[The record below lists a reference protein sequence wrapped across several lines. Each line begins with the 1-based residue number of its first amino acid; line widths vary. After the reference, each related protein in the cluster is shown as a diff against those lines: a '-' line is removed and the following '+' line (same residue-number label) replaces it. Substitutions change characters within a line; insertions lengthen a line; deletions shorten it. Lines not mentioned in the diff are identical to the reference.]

1 MDWCRDELGCIDLGD
16 KRLDERIKRVG
27 QAFYEKSES
36 PINQACGTWADTKAA
51 YRLFDNP
58 KVEPS
63 KILKA
68 HRAAALERIKCHSE
82 ILAIQDTT
90 FFNYDDHES
99 KTGLGNINCNKS
111 PVWGLLAHNTLVTSK
126 DGLPLG
132 LFDQK
137 IYARKNKKKRSKHY
151 ASIEE
156 KESYRWVEPIDSLKA
171 ALPGTVHCTIVADRE
186 ADIFELMQACEKA
199 EYDFVIRS
207 THNRVV
213 GEKKKRWGA
222 EKNANEY
229 LKEFLAKQPVKAVL
243 QVETEDA
250 KSRKARTADVELRF
264 CPIEFPAPW
273 RLDLACDGPSLKNK
287 NRAPNSRA
295 RIRLFVVEVCE
306 TSPPKGCEK
315 LHWRLLTS
323 IPVESPAD
331 AIAVIETYKR
341 RWTIEIYHKVLKSGC
356 KVEDIRLE
364 TFERLERCLTL
375 YSIIACRLL
384 WMTKVNQSEPEAP
397 CTKVFDAEEWKTLHK
412 MINRGKPLPR
422 KTPSIRQ
429 AIHWMAQL
437 GGFLARKGDGEP
449 GIIYVWRG
457 WQTLNTVLRFST
469 CG

>member
-1 MDWCRDELGCIDLGD
+1 MDWCRDELSCIDLGD
-16 KRLDERIKRVG
+16 RRLDERIKRVG
-27 QAFYEKSES
+27 QAFYEKSEA
-36 PINQACGTWADTKAA
+36 PINQACGTWSDTKAA

-58 KVEPS
+58 KVEPA
-63 KILKA
+63 KILEA
-68 HRAAALERIKCHSE
+68 HRAKTLERIKAHRD

-99 KTGLGNINCNKS
+99 KTGLGTINSNKV
-111 PVWGLLAHNTLVTSK
+111 PVQGILAHNTLITTN

-137 IYARKNKKKRSKHY
+137 IYARKNKAKRSKFY
-151 ASIEE
+151 AKIEE
-156 KESYRWVEPIDSLKA
+156 KESYRWVESIRTLKA
-171 ALPGTVHCTIVADRE
+171 SLPDDVRCTVVADRE
-186 ADIFELMQACEKA
+186 ADIFELMQECIVSGF
-199 EYDFVIRS
+199 DFVIRS
-207 THNRVV
+207 THDRVV

-229 LKEFLAKQPVKAVL
+229 LKEYLAKQPVQATL

-250 KSRKARTADVELRF
+250 KSRKTRTADVELRF
-264 CPIEFPAPW
+264 CSVEFPAPW
-273 RLDLACDGPSLKNK
+273 RLDQACDGPSQKNK
-287 NRAPNSRA
+287 NRAPKSRA
-295 RIRLFVVEVCE
+295 RIRLFVVEVGE
-306 TSPPKGCEK
+306 TSPPKGCER

-323 IPVESPAD
+323 IPIEREAD
-331 AIAVIETYKR
+331 AIAIIDIYKR
-341 RWTIEIYHKVLKSGC
+341 RWTIEVFHKVLKSGC

-364 TFERLERCLTL
+364 TFDRLERCLTL
-375 YSIIACRLL
+375 YSIVACRLL
-384 WMTKVNQSEPEAP
+384 WMTKTNQIEPEAP
-397 CTKVFDAEEWKTLHK
+397 CTKVFETEEWKTLYK
-412 MINRGKPLPR
+412 MMNRGKPLPR
-422 KTPSIRQ
+422 KPPTTRQ